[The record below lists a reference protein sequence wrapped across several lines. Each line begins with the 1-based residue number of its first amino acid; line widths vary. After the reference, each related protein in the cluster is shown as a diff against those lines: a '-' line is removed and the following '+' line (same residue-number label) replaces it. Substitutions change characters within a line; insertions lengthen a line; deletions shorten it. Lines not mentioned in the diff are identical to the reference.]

1 VTAPI
6 LNNLGMGGGER
17 RVLLKNGSV
26 ALDTNGDVII
36 IPAGKDPEECPC
48 CDAGCTGTGD
58 PCVDCDWGTH
68 LVDPQDAVTTGAT
81 NDDETWCTSIP
92 DSPFFS
98 YSEDSDTCSWVF
110 SGNDLNSATI
120 ITVYYA
126 KTNGNNVG
134 ACPTPPTID
143 TGEWGIS
150 LFVEDISNP
159 TSYAEWAEKTTG
171 FCCDASTNTINGEHE
186 FSAGPCDGSACG
198 GTPKVVVAVTP

>member
-1 VTAPI
+1 
-6 LNNLGMGGGER
+6 MGGGAR

-26 ALDTNGDVII
+26 ALDTNGDVIL

-81 NDDETWCTSIP
+81 DGDEAWCETIP
-92 DSPFFS
+92 DASFFS
-98 YSEDSDTCSWVF
+98 YTENSDYCSWSPPRPPAPPGVLF
-110 SGNDLNSATI
+110 
-120 ITVYYA
+120 TVIYA
-126 KTNGNNVG
+126 KVDGVDLGVSPGCTG
-134 ACPTPPTID
+134 TID
-143 TGEWGIS
+143 TGEWGAV
-150 LFVEDISNP
+150 LFVESLADL
-159 TSYAEWAEKTTG
+159 TSTSEWEEKTTG
-171 FCCDASTNTINGEHE
+171 FCCDASTNTINGEHT